1 MQIARMLAALAV
13 TLLLTACQTTSIQS
27 AWYDTSYKAG
37 PFRKIVVIASDG
49 TTADSRVFEDIFV
62 QKLLAAGVQ
71 AVPGYTT
78 VTPDARRTESTFAPA
93 VAATGADG
101 VILVRLLR
109 VDTKTQVSTVMMP
122 GPMMGPW
129 GGFYGP
135 GFYGG
140 GFYGG
145 GFYAAPEVT
154 QYDVAS
160 VETNVYNV
168 NTKTLV
174 WAATTQT
181 VNPTTVAQERETN
194 PFVRSQDWEELAR
207 RRSDKDRFRS

>member
-1 MQIARMLAALAV
+1 MSLARTLAALATV
-13 TLLLTACQTTSIQS
+13 ALLTACQTTSIQS
-27 AWYDTSYKAG
+27 AWFDTSYRGG
-37 PFRKIVVIASDG
+37 PFKKVVVIASDG

-62 QKLLAAGVQ
+62 QKLQAAGVQ

-78 VTPDARRTESTFAPA
+78 VPPDARRSESTFAPA
-93 VAATGADG
+93 VATTGADG

-140 GFYGG
+140 GFY
-145 GFYAAPEVT
+145 AVPDVT

-168 NTKTLV
+168 ASKTLV

-181 VNPTTVAQERETN
+181 VNPTTVAQEAPAYADIIIAQLR
-194 PFVRSQDWEELAR
+194 AR
-207 RRSDKDRFRS
+207 NLLPAAK

>member
-1 MQIARMLAALAV
+1 MSLARLSAALAAL
-13 TLLLTACQTTSIQS
+13 LLLAACQTTSIQS
-27 AWYDTSYKAG
+27 AWYDTSYRGG

-62 QKLLAAGVQ
+62 QKLQAAGVQ

-78 VTPDARRTESTFAPA
+78 VPPDARRQESTFAPA

-122 GPMMGPW
+122 GPMVGPW

-145 GFYAAPEVT
+145 GFYAVPDVT

-168 NTKTLV
+168 ATKSLV

-181 VNPTTVAQERETN
+181 VNPTTVAQEA
-194 PFVRSQDWEELAR
+194 PAFVDIIIAQLRAR
-207 RRSDKDRFRS
+207 NLLPAGK

>member
-1 MQIARMLAALAV
+1 MSLVRLSAAVAAAFVLA
-13 TLLLTACQTTSIQS
+13 ACQTTSIQS
-27 AWYDTSYKAG
+27 AWYDTSYKGG
-37 PFRKIVVIASDG
+37 PFRKVVVIASDG

-62 QKLLAAGVQ
+62 QKLQAAGVQ

-78 VTPDARRTESTFAPA
+78 VPPDARRTESTFAPA

-145 GFYAAPEVT
+145 GFYAMPEVT

-168 NTKTLV
+168 ASKSLV

-181 VNPTTVAQERETN
+181 VNPTSVAQEAPNYADIIIAQLR
-194 PFVRSQDWEELAR
+194 AR
-207 RRSDKDRFRS
+207 NLLPAAK

>member
-1 MQIARMLAALAV
+1 MLVMRYAVAFVAVVLLA
-13 TLLLTACQTTSIQS
+13 ACQTTSIQS
-27 AWYDTSYKAG
+27 AWFDTSYRGG

-62 QKLLAAGVQ
+62 QKLQATGVQ

-78 VTPDARRTESTFAPA
+78 VPAEARRTEAPFAAA

-109 VDTKTQVSTVMMP
+109 VDTKTQVSTMMMP

-140 GFYGG
+140 GFY
-145 GFYAAPEVT
+145 AMPEVT
-154 QYDVAS
+154 QYEVAS
-160 VETNVYNV
+160 VETNVYAV
-168 NTKTLV
+168 GSKTLV

-181 VNPTTVAQERETN
+181 VNPTTVAQEAPNYSDLVIAQLR
-194 PFVRSQDWEELAR
+194 AR
-207 RRSDKDRFRS
+207 GLLPAAQK

>member
-1 MQIARMLAALAV
+1 MSLLRSLLAVCALVALAG
-13 TLLLTACQTTSIQS
+13 CQTTSIQS
-27 AWYDTSYKAG
+27 AWFDTSYRAG
-37 PFRKIVVIASDG
+37 PFKKIVVIASDG

-62 QKLLAAGVQ
+62 AKLNAAGVV

-78 VTPDARRTESTFAPA
+78 VPPDARRAEAPFAAA

-109 VDTKTQVSTVMMP
+109 VDTKTQVSTMMMP

-145 GFYAAPEVT
+145 GFYGVPEVT

-160 VETNVYNV
+160 VETNVYAV
-168 NTKTLV
+168 ATHTLV

-181 VNPTTVAQERETN
+181 VNPTTVAQEAPNYADLIIAQLR
-194 PFVRSQDWEELAR
+194 AR
-207 RRSDKDRFRS
+207 NLLPAGK

>member
-1 MQIARMLAALAV
+1 MSLARLSAALAAA
-13 TLLLTACQTTSIQS
+13 LFLAACQTTSIQS
-27 AWYDTSYKAG
+27 AWYDTSYRGG
-37 PFRKIVVIASDG
+37 PFKKIVVIASDG

-62 QKLLAAGVQ
+62 QKLQAAGVQ
-71 AVPGYTT
+71 ALPGYTT
-78 VTPDARRTESTFAPA
+78 VPPDARRSESTFAPT

-122 GPMMGPW
+122 GPMVGPW

-145 GFYAAPEVT
+145 GFYAVPDVT

-160 VETNVYNV
+160 VETNVYSV
-168 NTKTLV
+168 PTKSLV

-181 VNPTTVAQERETN
+181 VNPTTVAQEAPAFADVIIAQLR
-194 PFVRSQDWEELAR
+194 AR
-207 RRSDKDRFRS
+207 NLLPAK

>member
-1 MQIARMLAALAV
+1 
-13 TLLLTACQTTSIQS
+13 
-27 AWYDTSYKAG
+27 
-37 PFRKIVVIASDG
+37 
-49 TTADSRVFEDIFV
+49 
-62 QKLLAAGVQ
+62 
-71 AVPGYTT
+71 VPGYTT
-78 VTPDARRTESTFAPA
+78 VPPDARRAESTFAPA

-145 GFYAAPEVT
+145 GFYAVPEVT

-168 NTKTLV
+168 ATKSLV

-181 VNPTTVAQERETN
+181 VNPTTVAQEAPN
-194 PFVRSQDWEELAR
+194 YADIIIAQLRSRNLLPAT
-207 RRSDKDRFRS
+207 K